1 MDKKEPS
8 QAGDGRPPAAGQ
20 GASAKPA
27 APPDAWVKAKA
38 LYDRLF
44 PAESPQ
50 RKFGLLIAGAAVLIV
65 LLLAKCAVSSVGE
78 KITVASQA
86 RAEATRVQTTGVLV
100 VKSNLPEAAVE
111 ATRIA
116 AAGEPAASVQGAL
129 GQPVPNLM
137 PGKYAVTLRAAGWP
151 DAHGEVDVTA
161 GQQTEFTVNFKG
173 GSLKLDSIPTGATVK
188 LGKAVLGKT
197 PLLIPLLPV
206 GEVALS
212 LEYPAWPAVAY
223 QAVITENQE
232 AAATVRLPHG
242 KLTVDSFPA
251 GAIVVLAGK
260 AYQKTPLFF
269 DPVAAGPQK
278 LTLQMKD
285 FPPMDVFVT
294 VVDGEEVK
302 IRPVLG
308 TAFPVLDP
316 AELLRAVW
324 LPDDS
329 RVPRATTG
337 IYRPKNDVV
346 KNLRR
351 EWLYNGWLRKI
362 YRYSGPVKS
371 YDAASG
377 RVEFAEQKSE
387 LARYRVVA
395 QVKPGTP
402 SPVPVAAKKDAK
414 DKEPM
419 VLAAYGRLTAVE
431 EPAWP
436 ARVITLELTDAE
448 FLPEGTP

>member
-8 QAGDGRPPAAGQ
+8 QAGEGQKPEAGKE
-20 GASAKPA
+20 ASAKPA

-38 LYDRLF
+38 LYDKLF
-44 PAESPQ
+44 PVESPQ
-50 RKFGLLIAGAAVLIV
+50 RKAGPWVVIAAVLIV
-65 LLLAKCAVSSVGE
+65 LLLAKCAMSSVGE
-78 KITVASQA
+78 KISTVSQA
-86 RAEATRVQTTGVLV
+86 RAEEKRVRTTGVLV
-100 VKSNLPEAAVE
+100 VKSNRPEATVE
-111 ATRIA
+111 VTRSA
-116 AAGEPAASVQGAL
+116 PADQPAPESIKGVIGQAL
-129 GQPVPNLM
+129 PRLT

-161 GQQTEFTVNFKG
+161 GQQTELTVNFKG
-173 GSLKLDSIPTGATVK
+173 GSLKLDSTPTGATVK
-188 LGKAVLGKT
+188 LAKAVLGKT
-197 PLLIPLLPV
+197 PLLIPLLPP
-206 GEVALS
+206 GENSLS
-212 LEYPAWPAVAY
+212 LEYSSWPAVPY
-223 QAVITENQE
+223 QTVITENQE

-242 KLTVDSFPA
+242 KLTVDSVPA
-251 GAIVVLAGK
+251 GAIVVLDGK

-285 FPPMDVFVT
+285 FPPMEVSVT

-337 IYRPKNDVV
+337 IYRPKNDIV
-346 KNLRR
+346 KNIRR

-362 YRYSGPVKS
+362 YRISGPIKS

-395 QVKPGTP
+395 QVNPGTV
-402 SPVPVAAKKDAK
+402 SPVPVKKDAK
-414 DKEPM
+414 DKEPV
-419 VLAAYGRLTAVE
+419 VLGLYGRLTAVE

-436 ARVITLELTDAE
+436 ARVITLELSDAE